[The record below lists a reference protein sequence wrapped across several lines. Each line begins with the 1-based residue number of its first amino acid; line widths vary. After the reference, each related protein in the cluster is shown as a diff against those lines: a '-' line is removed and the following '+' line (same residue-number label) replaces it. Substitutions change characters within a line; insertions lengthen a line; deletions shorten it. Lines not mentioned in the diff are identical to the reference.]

1 MVAAGREGGGMRV
14 LVVDGS
20 ISVRSMVVRMLQA
33 LGMECQEAKSAEQAR
48 EAFAAEER
56 PTLVVVGRH
65 LSDGDGLE
73 LTRGLRQ
80 DPAAAAAKFIMIS
93 SDDDRARVDEATAA
107 GVDEYLVKPF
117 TAETLAGALGRLG
130 VQTATPAPAAA
141 REDRIRV
148 LVVDDSA
155 TIRSLIT
162 ATLNKDPEIKVVGAA
177 VNGQMAVEMVRSHTP
192 ELVLLD
198 VEMPVLD
205 GLGALREIR
214 RSHPRLPV
222 IMFSSLTERGAA
234 VTLDALLA
242 GANDYAAKPAGLEA
256 ADVIARIEQELVA
269 KIKAIARR
277 GRRPG
282 QHAGAMPP
290 PAAAAARGSRIDGV
304 VIAVSTGGPTALA
317 EILPHFAAA
326 AAVPVL
332 IVQHMPASFT
342 PHLADRLGKVCGTA
356 VREAPEG
363 AVLKGG
369 DVLLAP
375 GGRHITIAGDRSRP
389 RVQLSDGPQEN
400 ACRPSADV
408 LFRTAA
414 KVWGAGTLGVVLT
427 GMGRDGL
434 AGARAVVEAGGEV
447 LAQDEPT
454 SVVWGMPGEVVK
466 AGLAAA
472 VLPLGEIGPEIQRRL
487 KRVRS

>member
-1 MVAAGREGGGMRV
+1 MVTAGKEGGGMRV

-33 LGMECQEAKSAEQAR
+33 LGMECQEAKGMEQVR
-48 EAFAAEER
+48 EAFAADER
-56 PTLVVVGRH
+56 PALVVVGRH
-65 LSDGDGLE
+65 LADGDGLE
-73 LTRGLRQ
+73 MTRQVRQ
-80 DPAAAAAKFIMIS
+80 NPAASATKFIMIS
-93 SDDDRARVDEATAA
+93 SDDDRARVDEAIAA

-117 TAETLAGALGRLG
+117 TAEALAGALGRLG
-130 VQTATPAPAAA
+130 IRQAAAPAPA

-162 ATLNKDPEIKVVGAA
+162 ATLNKDPELKVVGAA
-177 VNGQMAVEMVRSHTP
+177 VNGQMAVDMVRSHAP
-192 ELVLLD
+192 EIVLLD

-256 ADVIARIEQELVA
+256 ADIVARIEEELVA

-282 QHAGAMPP
+282 QPPGAVP
-290 PAAAAARGSRIDGV
+290 PALAATARGTRVDGV

-363 AVLKGG
+363 AMLKGG

-375 GGRHITIAGDRSRP
+375 GGRHITVAGDRSRP
-389 RVQLSDGPQEN
+389 RVQLSDAPQEN